1 MNFRTIKLEVDAV
14 VDTDF
19 GTAINIRP
27 RPQDKSL
34 GDKRFEGIL
43 STLTL
48 RMEGVPADLRTI
60 TARLTEDEE
69 GDKATMPDATC
80 GLTRGLTTDTMT
92 TSVYKY
98 EVQFIDNY
106 PINLFVKCDNSSATL
121 KEIILQYRTY
131 K

>member
-1 MNFRTIKLEVDAV
+1 MKFRTIKLEVDEV
-14 VDTDF
+14 VNTTF

-34 GDKRFEGIL
+34 GDRRFEGIL
-43 STLTL
+43 STLTI
-48 RMEGVPADLRTI
+48 RMEGVPSELQSI
-60 TARLTEDEE
+60 TARLTEDTD

-98 EVQFIDNY
+98 EVQFIDDY

-121 KEIILQYRTY
+121 KEVILQYRTF